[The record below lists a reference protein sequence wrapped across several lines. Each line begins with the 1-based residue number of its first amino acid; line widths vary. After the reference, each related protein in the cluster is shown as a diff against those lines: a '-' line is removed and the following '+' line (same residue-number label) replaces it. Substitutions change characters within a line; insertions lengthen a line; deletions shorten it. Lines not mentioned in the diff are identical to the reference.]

1 LPSLERANAVNKPL
15 IPEPITIA
23 SFFFIYHYPISNI
36 LLGYHSIKMFKAF
49 GLETSFNLAGN
60 KKSKR
65 DFISDKVLSGPGIS
79 KKEIDQAVALFD
91 IISWNNETAA
101 VL

>member
-1 LPSLERANAVNKPL
+1 
-15 IPEPITIA
+15 
-23 SFFFIYHYPISNI
+23 
-36 LLGYHSIKMFKAF
+36 MFKAF

-91 IISWNNETAA
+91 IIILEQLNRLRYYS
-101 VL
+101 VG

>member
-1 LPSLERANAVNKPL
+1 
-15 IPEPITIA
+15 
-23 SFFFIYHYPISNI
+23 
-36 LLGYHSIKMFKAF
+36 MFKAF

-79 KKEIDQAVALFD
+79 KKEIDQAVALF
-91 IISWNNETAA
+91 ISLYWNNETAA